1 MLGNLQCTVPGLSV
15 FAAVHQMD
23 NVWPVRT
30 TSGLESS
37 GPFGLVILSLLGS
50 AMSLSTVDY
59 KRKTAKIVA
68 VHEVRGWVT
77 CISINM
83 YKIIIFK
90 SRDNLYLHS
99 RNIFKCHIMHA

>member
-1 MLGNLQCTVPGLSV
+1 M

-37 GPFGLVILSLLGS
+37 GPSGLVILSLLGS

-68 VHEVRGWVT
+68 VHEVRWWVT

-99 RNIFKCHIMHA
+99 RNIFKCQGDKITHFHVHIMHA